1 MLFSKVFSSLLILD
15 FLLDKPQ
22 FVLSK
27 KGNPQLLDSRGYRYI
42 KNGKGTY
49 NDEKIAW
56 YCSSYRKLKCYAR
69 VITDITS
76 QKIVKYNNE
85 HIHPPS

>member
-1 MLFSKVFSSLLILD
+1 LLFSKVFSSLLILD

-22 FVLSK
+22 FVMSK

-42 KNGKGTY
+42 KGNY
-49 NDEKIAW
+49 DAEKIAW